1 MYKRRV
7 NNYFHETPDTI
18 VSIDDLINTF
28 LDIVEA
34 KTEID
39 ADYLKKRVSLAFELL
54 GINELIELKS
64 HNNKSFLKDLLDGR
78 ISLETTGLSSFQG
91 YLEVNLDDADV
102 AAGYKTVIEN
112 SKEIQE
118 VEQLLSNLNYSLILN
133 YLRNLDPD
141 IQKRSVKLKN
151 LIDLGL
157 PASPETNQEDW

>member
-7 NNYFHETPDTI
+7 NNYFDETPDTI
-18 VSIDDLINTF
+18 ISINDLINTC
-28 LDIVEA
+28 LDIIEA

-39 ADYLKKRVSLAFELL
+39 AGYLKKRVSLAFELL
-54 GINELIELKS
+54 GIKELIELKS
-64 HNNKSFLKDLLDGR
+64 HNNKSFLQDLLDGR

-91 YLEVNLDDADV
+91 YLEVNLDDVDV

-112 SKEIQE
+112 SKEIKE
-118 VEQLLSNLNYSLILN
+118 LEELLSNLNYSLILN
-133 YLRNLDPD
+133 YLHNLDPD

-157 PASPETNQEDW
+157 PASPETNLEDW